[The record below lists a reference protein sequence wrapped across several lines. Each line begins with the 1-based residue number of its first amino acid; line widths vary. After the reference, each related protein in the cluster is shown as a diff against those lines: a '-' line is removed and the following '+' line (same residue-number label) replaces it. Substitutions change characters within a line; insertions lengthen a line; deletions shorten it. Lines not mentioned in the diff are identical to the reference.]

1 MQTINFNNRK
11 LTPGKIVCVGLNYA
25 KHISEL
31 NSRDPEQMVLFIK
44 PNSSISSKVNL
55 AGKRDCHYEGEISFL
70 IKNKKI
76 IAVAF
81 GLDLTLRKVQANLKK
96 RGLPWEKA
104 KVFPGS
110 AVFSNFTPIK
120 PDQIENLS
128 LKLFIDNKLVQQ
140 GGFKEMIYKPNE
152 ILQEADQCFG
162 LNDYDI
168 LMTGTPQGVGNLKT
182 GQKLKGLILNNNQI
196 SNIFKTIIL
205 SKE

>member
-1 MQTINFNNRK
+1 MQQINFNNQK
-11 LTPGKIVCVGLNYA
+11 IIPGKVVCVGLNYA

-31 NSRDPEQMVLFIK
+31 NSRDPKQMVLFIK

-55 AGKRDCHYEGEISFL
+55 AGRTNCNYEGEISFL

-96 RGLPWEKA
+96 RGLPWEKS

-110 AVFSNFTPIK
+110 AVFSKFVSIK
-120 PDQIENLS
+120 TDQIRNLS
-128 LKLFIDNKLVQQ
+128 LKLFIDNKLVQK
-140 GGFKEMIYKPNE
+140 GGFQEMIYKPKQ
-152 ILQEADQCFG
+152 ILKEADQCFG

-168 LMTGTPQGVGNLKT
+168 IMTGTPEGVGNLKKK
-182 GQKLKGLILNNNQI
+182 QKLRGLILNKNQI